1 LPEHRKKL
9 AIKLIVEAATALIL
23 VVVLLSL
30 LALRIYNSAYEG
42 YVEKT
47 LSVNQSLADLI
58 SDKIEGT
65 FVSILNN
72 LELAGKTTSM
82 RGNNRRE
89 MISSV
94 RTLYDHFDKRVIGVS
109 RMDTSGKI
117 VATWPDT
124 SVIGQNI
131 ANQTH
136 VVETM
141 RTKKDVVSC
150 PIKTVQGYEAIVV
163 HKAVYEKDTIWA
175 GNVCALVSLDHV
187 KEKIHENLNEIGTR
201 TFILDSLGQ
210 IIYHPDHKTGVLI
223 DRAYDISSSE
233 VLSELKA
240 TLPKPYRGSGLFR
253 CSSNESYIVA
263 FSPIR
268 IGANIWTLGVYT
280 EKDRITVQLAYFRKE
295 LILAILAMG
304 ITIAVAL
311 TGMVFFYL
319 RKDKGTEI
327 ITRIELEKSKNSLLK
342 SAIDSFQMLADYGNK
357 NRGVQIASDSL
368 RDAGDFKFCSI
379 CNFSPN
385 DNSIS
390 FPAVSYRDQRDR
402 KSFFEIIDTIPQRL
416 KIPLDLERPE
426 FKNLLQGHTL
436 RVTALNEL
444 SGFSVEMKGI
454 ISKLLEVLNLGE
466 VYVIPLLDGPS
477 FVGIIMIIDER
488 LLESHHEL
496 IRQYSE
502 IAIMMLNLSD
512 NLSNLHSQSILY
524 SEILK
529 SLHSGI
535 YVVDK
540 ELRLLYFNNNSKLGL
555 NLSNKDIGRKIN
567 ELMPHVEKLGLD
579 KTYREVFRTRRIVTN
594 EEASYLSDSAKHFV
608 RTTLIPIDSSSAETE
623 KVMTIIEDI
632 TRQRELAEELKDTMR
647 ELRKLASTDGLTEL
661 YNYRHFS
668 EALPKMMTSAREAK
682 AELCLIV
689 LDLDNL
695 KAYND
700 LGGHH
705 YGDNLL
711 RVVGHIL
718 TQHQSPGDIVARYG
732 GDEFVM
738 ILKNTS
744 LEAAKNRA
752 ELVRTSILAYP
763 FRDEEYLAG
772 GDVTASFGVAAFTDD
787 VEDSDDLMRRA
798 DRALYR
804 AKMEGKNR
812 VRIWEKS

>member
-1 LPEHRKKL
+1 MPEYRKKL
-9 AIKLIVEAATALIL
+9 AIKLVVEVTTALAL
-23 VVVLLSL
+23 VVVLLAL

-65 FVSILNN
+65 FESILNN
-72 LELAGKTTSM
+72 LDLAGKTTSM
-82 RGNNRRE
+82 KKDNRKE

-94 RTLYDHFDKRVIGVS
+94 RTLYEHFDNRVLGVS
-109 RMDTSGKI
+109 RMDTSGCI

-124 SVIGQNI
+124 NVIGQNI
-131 ANQTH
+131 ANQMH

-150 PIKTVQGYEAIVV
+150 PIKTVQGYEAIVI
-163 HKAVYEKDTIWA
+163 HKAVYEKDSIWS

-210 IIYHPDHKTGVLI
+210 IIYHPDHKTGILI
-223 DRAYDISSSE
+223 DRAYDIASSE
-233 VLSELKA
+233 VLSELKNS
-240 TLPKPYRGSGLFR
+240 LPNPYRGNGLFT
-253 CSSNESYIVA
+253 SPSKKTYIVA

-280 EKDRITVQLAYFRKE
+280 EKDRVSAQLAYFRKE
-295 LILAILAMG
+295 LLLAILAMG
-304 ITIAVAL
+304 ITIAIAL
-311 TGMVFFYL
+311 AGMVFFYI
-319 RKDKGTEI
+319 RKDKSTEI
-327 ITRIELEKSKNSLLK
+327 ISKTELEKSKNILLK
-342 SAIDSFQMLADYGNK
+342 NAIDSIQMLADYGNK
-357 NRGVQIASDSL
+357 NRGMQIISDSL
-368 RDAGDFKFCSI
+368 REACDFKFCSI

-385 DNSIS
+385 DKSIS

-416 KIPLDLERPE
+416 KIPFDVERQE

-436 RVTALNEL
+436 RITSLNEL
-444 SGFSVEMKGI
+444 SGFSEQMKGI
-454 ISKLLEVLNLGE
+454 VGKLLEVLGLE
-466 VYVIPLLDGPS
+466 EIFVIPLLDGHHL
-477 FVGIIMIIDER
+477 VGIIMIIDER
-488 LLESHHEL
+488 PLEQHQEM

-502 IAIMMLNLSD
+502 IAIMMLKLAENV
-512 NLSNLHSQSILY
+512 SNLHSQSMLY
-524 SEILK
+524 TEILK

-555 NLSNKDIGRKIN
+555 NLSSKDLGKKIT
-567 ELMPHVEKLGLD
+567 ELMPHIEKLGHD
-579 KTYREVFRTRRIVTN
+579 KTYREVFRTRRIVSK
-594 EEASYLSDSAKHFV
+594 EEVSYLSDSAKYFV
-608 RTTLIPIDSSSAETE
+608 RTTLIPIDSSSPEAE

-668 EALPKMMTSAREAK
+668 EALPKMMASAREAN
-682 AELCLIV
+682 ADLCLIV

-738 ILKNTS
+738 ILKNTG
-744 LEAAKNRA
+744 LDAAKNRA

-772 GDVTASFGVAAFTDD
+772 GDVTASFGVAALSDD

-812 VRIWEKS
+812 VRIWEQS